1 MKTTLSTTQAAN
13 ILIKDDNANWSYRG
27 AIALIEYLEELEE
40 DMGEE
45 IGMDFVALR
54 CDYSEYK
61 SLEDWAEGYWGA
73 TTNWMHEIKIDDDA
87 DADEIDE
94 AIREHIQDNG
104 QLIEFT
110 GGVIVSSF

>member
-13 ILIKDDNANWSYRG
+13 KLIQDDNANWSYRG

-45 IGMDFVALR
+45 IGLDFVGLR
-54 CDYSEYK
+54 CDYSEYND
-61 SLEDWAEGYWGA
+61 LEDWAEGYWGA
-73 TTNWMHEIKIDDDA
+73 KTNWMHEIKIDDGA

-94 AIREHIQDNG
+94 AIREYIQDHG